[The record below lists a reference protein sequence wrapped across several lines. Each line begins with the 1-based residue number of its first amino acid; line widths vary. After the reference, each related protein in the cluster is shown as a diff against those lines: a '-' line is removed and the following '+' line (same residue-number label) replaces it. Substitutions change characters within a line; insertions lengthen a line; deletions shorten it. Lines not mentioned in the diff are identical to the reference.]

1 MRGTGR
7 ELRHVWKLAERAVW
21 IPCGSTCVLRA
32 RAILRVPDEDD
43 VHAAAGRWRR
53 LGELSEYID
62 EHRSLPLQGLRR
74 EAARTGAFAEGADSR
89 VLWADVPQAR
99 G

>member
-1 MRGTGR
+1 M
-7 ELRHVWKLAERAVW
+7 
-21 IPCGSTCVLRA
+21 
-32 RAILRVPDEDD
+32 
-43 VHAAAGRWRR
+43 HAAAGRWRR
-53 LGELSEYID
+53 LGELPEYID

-74 EAARTGAFAEGADSR
+74 EIAGTGAFAEGADSR